1 MEAKMTTDITLF
13 RFTDAFNVTEHILR
27 QQAVFFE
34 EIKAGHNLAAKI
46 RDMSISAALFLALYG
61 AVMGSSN
68 SIQQA
73 VSSAVKLPILFL
85 ITLLICLPTLY
96 FFNLLFGS
104 RLTLAQTLALVLT
117 AITTTAVLTLSFAP
131 IAIFFWLTAPNYAFF
146 LLLNVIVLSLTGVCG
161 LVFLVRG
168 MTIAQQE
175 ESQRPGCSPVLWGW
189 IAIYSFV
196 GTQMAWTLRP
206 FFGAPDLPFRF
217 IGAPGGNF
225 YVSVANLIWN
235 LLSSGL

>member
-1 MEAKMTTDITLF
+1 MTTDIALF

-34 EIKAGHNLAAKI
+34 EIRAGRNLSAKI
-46 RDMSISAALFLALYG
+46 RDMAISSALFLALYG
-61 AVMGSSN
+61 AVMGSSR

-73 VSSAVKLPILFL
+73 VSSAVKLPVLFL

-96 FFNLLFGS
+96 FFNLFFGS

-117 AITTTAVLTLSFAP
+117 AITITAVLTLSFAP

-146 LLLNVIVLSLTGVCG
+146 TLLNVVVLSLTGLCG
-161 LVFLVRG
+161 LAFLVRG
-168 MTIAQQE
+168 MVIAQQE
-175 ESQRPGCSPVLWGW
+175 ENQRSGCSPILWGW
-189 IAIYSFV
+189 IVIYGFV

-206 FFGAPDLPFRF
+206 FFGDPGLPFQLFRQV
-217 IGAPGGNF
+217 GGNF
-225 YVSVANLIWN
+225 YVGVANLIWSV
-235 LLSSGL
+235 LSSGL